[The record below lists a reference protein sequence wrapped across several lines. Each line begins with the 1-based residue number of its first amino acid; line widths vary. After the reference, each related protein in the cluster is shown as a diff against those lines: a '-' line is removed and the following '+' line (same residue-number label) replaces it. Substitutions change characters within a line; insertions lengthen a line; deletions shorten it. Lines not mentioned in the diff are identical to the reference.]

1 MHGLVLT
8 YSDIFDQEPP
18 DLDEVIARIPS
29 KIAIMY
35 FSFLCSELH
44 LAPSDSE
51 VQKRLIER
59 IINRQSNIVQN
70 SIRSKYERL
79 SQSAPTILLDTCT
92 AMELMNRVMQ
102 NYNGSEAPDTNPTDE
117 LNILMAILIVN
128 DKFNTNHRFEGSTN
142 LFETF
147 CSMTWPVH
155 IFSTELRLKKN
166 HFHEVYRGIKFAQ
179 HIENSPEFRPAFK
192 ALFPEIDEPC
202 YLYPSNVFYLY
213 GKTGFNKDTS
223 TFYSWFSF
231 NVEKDIKYTLPWILS
246 HTNITQPGYIAND
259 YRSLRSFPLIK
270 LSEDRYSVVNWNFIL
285 DKMFN
290 GLIFDLFEKSGIS
303 DPTSAIYDVRY
314 SNLPGFKSAIS
325 GMFSE
330 NLCIDLFRS
339 ALSDYEIEEGD
350 DNALNNQ
357 DLYLRKNNKIGFIEH
372 KDPLFTKKA
381 DYHSI
386 KKVLD
391 SKLINDQGATQLVE
405 LIRKFKEDYLYI
417 EGGLGQHYTE
427 DQLVVYPII
436 VVTDSAFAL
445 TGMEDYVNN
454 AFQEKLEEIGEL
466 PFIVNRLVI
475 IDLYSLMNLHD
486 PIALGEKDFFEL
498 LDAYFIE
505 KNTLIETSR
514 KPGASTSDISA
525 QFQGFSE
532 LVGYKNRPVDPTQN
546 IEGTLKYKMFEELK
560 RLGMSDH

>member
-8 YSDIFDQEPP
+8 YSDIFSQAPP
-18 DLDEVIARIPS
+18 DLDEVITRVPS

-35 FSFLCSELH
+35 LSFLCSELH
-44 LAPSDSE
+44 IAPTDLK
-51 VQKRLIER
+51 VQERLIEG
-59 IINRQSNIVQN
+59 IIKRQSNFVQE
-70 SIRSKYERL
+70 SIRFKYNSL
-79 SQSAPTILLDTCT
+79 SQNAPTILLDTYT
-92 AMELMNRVMQ
+92 AMELMNRVIQ

-128 DKFNTNHRFEGSTN
+128 DKFNTNHKFEGSAN

-155 IFSTELRLKKN
+155 IFSTELRIKKN

-179 HIENSPEFRPAFK
+179 HIEESPEFRPAFK
-192 ALFPEIDEPC
+192 ALFSQIDEPF
-202 YLYPSNVFYLY
+202 YLYPSNIFFLY
-213 GKTGFNKDTS
+213 GKTGFNLETS

-231 NVEKDIKYTLPWILS
+231 NVENDIKYVLPWILS
-246 HTNITQPGYIAND
+246 HTNITKPGYIAND
-259 YRSLRSFPLIK
+259 YRTLRSFPLIK

-290 GLIFDLFEKSGIS
+290 GLIFDLFEKSGIR
-303 DPTSAIYDVRY
+303 DPTSPIYNSRY

-330 NLCIDLFRS
+330 KLCIDLFRS
-339 ALSDYEIEEGD
+339 ALSGYVIEGGD
-350 DNALNNQ
+350 DKALNNK
-357 DLYLRKNNKIGFIEH
+357 DLYIRRNNKIGFIEH
-372 KDPLFTKKA
+372 KDTLFIKTA

-391 SKLINDQGATQLVE
+391 SKLINDQGASQLVE
-405 LIRKFKEDYLYI
+405 LIRKFKENYLYI
-417 EGGLGQHYTE
+417 ENSLGRHYTV

-454 AFQEKLEEIGEL
+454 AFQEKLVEIGEL
-466 PFIVNRLVI
+466 PFSVNRLVI
-475 IDLYSLMNLHD
+475 IDLNSLMNLHD
-486 PIALGEKDFFEL
+486 TIALGEKDFFEL
-498 LDAYFIE
+498 LDGYFLE
-505 KNTLIETSR
+505 KSTLIEISR
-514 KPGASTSDISA
+514 RPGAFTSDISA

-532 LVGYKNRPVDPTQN
+532 LVGYKNQPIDPTQN
-546 IEGTLKYKMFEELK
+546 VEGTLKYKMFEELR
-560 RLGMSDH
+560 RLGMSDC

>member
-1 MHGLVLT
+1 M
-8 YSDIFDQEPP
+8 I
-18 DLDEVIARIPS
+18 
-29 KIAIMY
+29 
-35 FSFLCSELH
+35 
-44 LAPSDSE
+44 
-51 VQKRLIER
+51 
-59 IINRQSNIVQN
+59 
-70 SIRSKYERL
+70 
-79 SQSAPTILLDTCT
+79 
-92 AMELMNRVMQ
+92 
-102 NYNGSEAPDTNPTDE
+102 
-117 LNILMAILIVN
+117 
-128 DKFNTNHRFEGSTN
+128 
-142 LFETF
+142 
-147 CSMTWPVH
+147 
-155 IFSTELRLKKN
+155 
-166 HFHEVYRGIKFAQ
+166 
-179 HIENSPEFRPAFK
+179 
-192 ALFPEIDEPC
+192 
-202 YLYPSNVFYLY
+202 
-213 GKTGFNKDTS
+213 
-223 TFYSWFSF
+223 
-231 NVEKDIKYTLPWILS
+231 
-246 HTNITQPGYIAND
+246 
-259 YRSLRSFPLIK
+259 LRSFPLIK

-303 DPTSAIYDVRY
+303 DSTSAIYDVRY